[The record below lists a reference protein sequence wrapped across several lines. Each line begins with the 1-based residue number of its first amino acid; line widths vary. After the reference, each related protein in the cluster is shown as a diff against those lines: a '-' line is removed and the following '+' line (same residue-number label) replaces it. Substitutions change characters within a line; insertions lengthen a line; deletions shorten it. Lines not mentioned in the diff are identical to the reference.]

1 MGNRLFRF
9 AGFHCEQRVG
19 LVNEHIDIAYKKEN
33 PRNSA
38 LEAAS
43 RF

>member
-1 MGNRLFRF
+1 MGNRLFRL
-9 AGFHCEQRVG
+9 AGFHFGQRVG

-33 PRNSA
+33 PRKSV